1 MKPSRGN
8 DTLSGVAGTRADEN
22 YLTPLIFKWFSQHK
36 LACSTLVRRVWVEL
50 ERDQILQRLEEC
62 LVVADDR
69 KRNNF
74 AVEGAYNSQVFFG
87 PAQLEEVVKLD
98 WAA

>member
-1 MKPSRGN
+1 M
-8 DTLSGVAGTRADEN
+8 
-22 YLTPLIFKWFSQHK
+22 
-36 LACSTLVRRVWVEL
+36 
-50 ERDQILQRLEEC
+50 
-62 LVVADDR
+62 VVADDR

-87 PAQLEEVVKLD
+87 PAQSEEVVKLD